1 MDLTNDEVLKI
12 LKIIDESQYNEVR
25 LEIGGLKLHVQKEGG
40 QIESAS
46 PLNPPLAQSSLLAAP
61 EPGLASANAHA
72 PLPVAPAEA
81 SAIKPDQDATIPEG
95 MMAVH
100 APVLGIFYRASS
112 PGEKPFVDVGQKVEA
127 DDTLCLIEVMK
138 LFNSVKAGIKGT
150 ITRILAENGMMVEHG
165 QVLIFIKPDA

>member
-1 MDLTNDEVLKI
+1 
-12 LKIIDESQYNEVR
+12 
-25 LEIGGLKLHVQKEGG
+25 
-40 QIESAS
+40 
-46 PLNPPLAQSSLLAAP
+46 
-61 EPGLASANAHA
+61 
-72 PLPVAPAEA
+72 
-81 SAIKPDQDATIPEG
+81 
-95 MMAVH
+95 MAVH